1 MVLVRV
7 NSLLNKTVKNPH
19 KLCDV
24 THKKYSPEC
33 NVLIYTGLGVA
44 RLLLFFLLILIVE
57 DIKRCCVKIKKGMLV
72 AICH

>member
-33 NVLIYTGLGVA
+33 NVLIYTGLGGGTFIA
-44 RLLLFFLLILIVE
+44 LLFI
-57 DIKRCCVKIKKGMLV
+57 DINS
-72 AICH
+72 